1 MWSVPPVLTV
11 ASHGMANCRKR
22 ASRVGSCRFGQ
33 IGSGAARKARSGGV
47 PRPCTDPRAVGGR
60 VDRYYDP
67 ATAEFISVDPLVAET
82 QSPYGYVADDP
93 IDGTDP
99 SGLFFGLPEITS
111 LYHVAKSIYNND
123 IVQAAKTL
131 YSNFKESN
139 GELES
144 GFKQVYNDV
153 VNDLNQSLGEAEYLA
168 QEFIDFIVD
177 IDGDAAAGAT
187 TLSRIGVSSLN
198 GSSSEAR
205 TLCTRVA
212 R

>member
-1 MWSVPPVLTV
+1 M
-11 ASHGMANCRKR
+11 
-22 ASRVGSCRFGQ
+22 
-33 IGSGAARKARSGGV
+33 